1 MKSESET
8 LSLDLRAMM
17 YRYCFLLL
25 LLVGCN
31 SAPQIDYTT
40 LTVDQLRS
48 KMTDSD
54 PNVRWQSVFELERRE
69 GGGIQ
74 AVKELTALLD
84 DKNVEVRRVTT
95 QAFAGIF
102 MEAKPPYSK
111 DLKQA
116 IVVLK
121 NNQDADEVVRSGVRI
136 ALGIVES
143 KQK

>member
-1 MKSESET
+1 
-8 LSLDLRAMM
+8 M

-25 LLVGCN
+25 LLIGCN
-31 SAPQIDYTT
+31 SAPPIDYST
-40 LTVDQLRS
+40 LTVDELRS
-48 KMTDSD
+48 KMTDTD

-69 GGGIQ
+69 EGGVQ

-111 DLKQA
+111 DLEQA

-121 NNQDADEVVRSGVRI
+121 NNQDTDEVVQSGVRI
-136 ALGIVES
+136 ALGIVEA